1 MTVKRSPLHHRFLD
15 QNYVITEH
23 NAYDMASL
31 LSNEKAEKESIKRL
45 ALCDLSSFNRA
56 GFRGRNIAAWFEQQY
71 NIILPDV
78 NQALLIEDGPLVSCL
93 SHTEVLLLEDIDSRG
108 DGFTPILNKTGTD
121 SISTEHPEIY
131 YLPRQTSHSCF
142 FTSGEHCT
150 KLFSKLCGVDL
161 RTGKFLNMSIVQT
174 SLART
179 SVIIIR
185 RDIAETPGYF
195 ILNDSSLTE
204 YLWDCLL
211 DAMQEFEGNIVGLSH
226 FIKPLS

>member
-1 MTVKRSPLHHRFLD
+1 MTVKRSPIQHRFLD
-15 QNYVITEH
+15 QNYVIAEH

-56 GFRGRNIAAWFEQQY
+56 GFRGRNIAPWFEQQH
-71 NIILPDV
+71 NIVLPAV
-78 NQALLIEDGPLVSCL
+78 NQALMTEDGLLVSCL
-93 SHTEVLLLEDIDSRG
+93 SHTEVLLLEDIESGG
-108 DGFTPILNKTGTD
+108 DVFTSILDKTGTE
-121 SISTEHPEIY
+121 SISSVHPEIY

-142 FTSGEHCT
+142 FTSGEHCAR
-150 KLFSKLCGVDL
+150 LFSKLCGVDL
-161 RTGKFLNMSIVQT
+161 RTGKFSNMSIVQT
-174 SLART
+174 SLARA

-185 RDIAETPGYF
+185 RDLNETPGYF